1 MNKIKELINKIGMDK
16 MVHFFAVAYI
26 ALVIALVIATCNPGY
41 PSATY
46 AAWGFI
52 GGFVSAVAKEYADYR
67 TGTCFDLADLAA
79 GVVGAFVSFLIAL
92 AVA

>member
-16 MVHFFAVAYI
+16 MVHFFAVAYTSI
-26 ALVIALVIATCNPGY
+26 VLSLVIAKCNPGY

-52 GGFVSAVAKEYADYR
+52 GGFAVAIAKEYADYR
-67 TGTCFDLADLAA
+67 TGTSFDLADLAA
-79 GVVGAFVSFLIAL
+79 GVVGAFVSFLIVL
-92 AVA
+92 AVI